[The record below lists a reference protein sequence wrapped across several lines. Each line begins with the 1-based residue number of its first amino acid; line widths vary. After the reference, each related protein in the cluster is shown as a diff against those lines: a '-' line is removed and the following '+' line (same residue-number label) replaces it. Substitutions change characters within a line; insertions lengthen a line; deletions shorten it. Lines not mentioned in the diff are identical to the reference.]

1 MSNQDLMPPA
11 SPVPDLLLGIPTS
24 DMTPPERLLSKPLAL
39 IQLIVFS
46 AIGLVMF
53 FVPFTIGEKSTIL
66 FDHGAT
72 YLVNQQHTL
81 SVILLFMLMIFGVSK
96 PFIDGSWRKN
106 ITHKILTVFKVL
118 GLVLAVMYIS
128 GNAPAFMMEKD
139 MLPFLFEKLALP
151 VGMIVPLGA
160 LILAFLVGFGLLEMV
175 GVLMQPIMKPI
186 WRTPGASAIDAVASF
201 VGSYSIGL
209 LITNR
214 VYLQKQY
221 SAREAI
227 IIATGFSTVSAAFM
241 VIVAKTLGLM
251 EFWNLF
257 FWSTLVITFIVTAIT
272 ARIPP
277 ISRFDNELD
286 RPNLDYKR
294 GTRLKAAYELGLST
308 SRRASDFKQIL
319 WSNFRDGLTMAAAIV
334 PSIIAVGLTG
344 LLLAK
349 YTPVFDALG
358 LLLYPFTWLGG
369 LPEPLVAA
377 KGMSAGLAEM
387 FLPALLLSEADML
400 TRYVAGVISISSVL
414 FFSAMIPCVLAT
426 EIPISVG
433 KMVIVWFQRLALS
446 ILLAAAFGH
455 LAMSLGWIS

>member
-1 MSNQDLMPPA
+1 MIEQNTTLNLKDA
-11 SPVPDLLLGIPTS
+11 AATPT
-24 DMTPPERLLSKPLAL
+24 EALLSKSIAL
-39 IQLIVFS
+39 LQLIVFS

-81 SVILLFMLMIFGVSK
+81 SVTLLFLLMIFGVSK

-106 ITHKILTVFKVL
+106 ITYMIMTAFKII
-118 GLVLAVMYIS
+118 GLILAVMYVADV
-128 GNAPAFMMEKD
+128 APAFMMEKD

-186 WRTPGASAIDAVASF
+186 WKTPGSSAIDAVASF

-277 ISRFDNELD
+277 ISLVDDSVERPALD
-286 RPNLDYKR
+286 HKG
-294 GTRLKAAYELGLST
+294 GTRLAAAFDLGLST
-308 SRRASDFKQIL
+308 SRRATDLKQIL

-344 LLLAK
+344 LILAK

-358 LLLYPFTWLGG
+358 LLLYPFTWLSG

-387 FLPALLLSEADML
+387 FLPALLLSEADIL

-426 EIPISVG
+426 EIPLSVG
-433 KMVIVWFQRLALS
+433 KMVIIWFERVVLS

-455 LAMSLGWIS
+455 LAMYFNWIG

>member
-1 MSNQDLMPPA
+1 MTKQDTLQLGKTEQVA
-11 SPVPDLLLGIPTS
+11 NTVPDTT
-24 DMTPPERLLSKPLAL
+24 TPETLLSKPIAL
-39 IQLIVFS
+39 LQLIVFS
-46 AIGLVMF
+46 MIGLVMF

-81 SVILLFMLMIFGVSK
+81 SVTLLFMLMIFGVSK

-118 GLVLAVMYIS
+118 GLVLAVMYIT

-186 WRTPGASAIDAVASF
+186 WKTPGASAIDAVASF

-277 ISRFDNELD
+277 ISQFDNEVE

-319 WSNFRDGLTMAAAIV
+319 WTNFRDGLTMAAAIV

-387 FLPALLLSEADML
+387 FLPALLLSDADML

-433 KMVIVWFQRLALS
+433 KMVIVWFQRVALS

-455 LAMSLGWIS
+455 LAMSFGWIS

>member
-1 MSNQDLMPPA
+1 MIEQNSIASLDDTVAVPA
-11 SPVPDLLLGIPTS
+11 A
-24 DMTPPERLLSKPLAL
+24 EKLLSKPRALA
-39 IQLIVFS
+39 QLIVFS
-46 AIGLVMF
+46 IIGLVMF
-53 FVPFTIGEKSTIL
+53 FIPFTIGEKSTIL

-175 GVLMQPIMKPI
+175 GVLMQPIMQPI

-251 EFWNLF
+251 ELWNLF

-277 ISRFDNELD
+277 ISRFDNEID

-308 SRRASDFKQIL
+308 SRRASDLKQIL

-433 KMVIVWFQRLALS
+433 KMVIVWFQRVALS

>member
-1 MSNQDLMPPA
+1 MIEQDT
-11 SPVPDLLLGIPTS
+11 TS
-24 DMTPPERLLSKPLAL
+24 DLHDGHATTSSKKLLSKPVAL

-72 YLVNQQHTL
+72 YLVTQQHTL
-81 SVILLFMLMIFGVSK
+81 SVTLLFLLMLYGVSK
-96 PFIDGSWRKN
+96 PFIDGSWHKN
-106 ITHKILTVFKVL
+106 ITHMIMTTFKII
-118 GLVLAVMYIS
+118 GLMLAVMYVADI
-128 GNAPAFMMEKD
+128 APTFMMEKD

-151 VGMIVPLGA
+151 VGMIIPLGA

-186 WRTPGASAIDAVASF
+186 WKTPGSSAIDAVASF

-241 VIVAKTLGLM
+241 VIVAKTLDLM
-251 EFWNLF
+251 EFWNMF

-277 ISRFDNELD
+277 IRLFDDSVERPALD
-286 RPNLDYKR
+286 HKG
-294 GTRLKAAYELGLST
+294 GTRLAAAFDLGLST
-308 SRRASDFKQIL
+308 SRRATDLKQIL

-387 FLPALLLSEADML
+387 FLPALLLSNADIL

-426 EIPISVG
+426 EIPVSVG
-433 KMVIVWFQRLALS
+433 KMVIIWFERVVLS

-455 LAMSLGWIS
+455 LAMYLNWIG

>member
-1 MSNQDLMPPA
+1 M
-11 SPVPDLLLGIPTS
+11 
-24 DMTPPERLLSKPLAL
+24 
-39 IQLIVFS
+39 
-46 AIGLVMF
+46 
-53 FVPFTIGEKSTIL
+53 

-81 SVILLFMLMIFGVSK
+81 SVTLLFMLMIFGVSK

-118 GLVLAVMYIS
+118 GLVLAVMYIT

-186 WRTPGASAIDAVASF
+186 WKTPGASAIDAVASF

-277 ISRFDNELD
+277 ISQFDNEVE

-319 WSNFRDGLTMAAAIV
+319 WTNFRDGLTMAAAIV

-433 KMVIVWFQRLALS
+433 KMVIVWFQRVALS

-455 LAMSLGWIS
+455 LAMS

>member
-1 MSNQDLMPPA
+1 MAEQDIAQAANPTLNT
-11 SPVPDLLLGIPTS
+11 SPS
-24 DMTPPERLLSKPLAL
+24 EKLLSKPIAL
-39 IQLIVFS
+39 LQLIIFS
-46 AIGLVMF
+46 AIGLVTF
-53 FVPFTIGEKSTIL
+53 FVPFTIGDKSTIL

-72 YLVNQQHTL
+72 YLVNQQHT
-81 SVILLFMLMIFGVSK
+81 VAVGILFLLMVYGVGK
-96 PFIDGSWRKN
+96 PFYDGSWRKN
-106 ITHKILTVFKVL
+106 ITNTILTVFKVI
-118 GLVLAVMYIS
+118 GLVLAVMYVT
-128 GNAPAFMMEKD
+128 GAAPDFMMEKD

-251 EFWNLF
+251 ELWNLF

-277 ISRFDNELD
+277 ISRFNNDIE
-286 RPNLDYKR
+286 RPHLDYKR

-308 SRRASDFKQIL
+308 SRSATDLKQIL

-433 KMVIVWFQRLALS
+433 KMVIVWFQRVVLS

-455 LAMSLGWIS
+455 LAISLGWIS

>member
-1 MSNQDLMPPA
+1 MSERDILPPGSSVPRTPLDSPAPA
-11 SPVPDLLLGIPTS
+11 SP
-24 DMTPPERLLSKPLAL
+24 PPEKLLSQPVAL
-39 IQLIVFS
+39 MQLIVFS

-72 YLVNQQHTL
+72 YLVTQQHSL
-81 SVILLFMLMIFGVSK
+81 AVFLLFLLMIYGVGR
-96 PFIDGSWRKN
+96 PIYDGSWRKN
-106 ITHKILTVFKVL
+106 ITNMILTAFKII
-118 GLVLAVMYIS
+118 GLALAVMYVTDM
-128 GNAPAFMMEKD
+128 APAIIMEKD

-151 VGMIVPLGA
+151 VGMIVPIGA
-160 LILAFLVGFGLLEMV
+160 LILAFLLGFGLLEMF

-186 WRTPGASAIDAVASF
+186 WKTPGSSAIDAVASF

-214 VYLQKQY
+214 VFLQNQY
-221 SAREAI
+221 SVREAI

-257 FWSTLVITFIVTAIT
+257 FWSTLIITFIVTAIT

-277 ISRFDNELD
+277 IRGFDDIVERPDLD
-286 RPNLDYKR
+286 NQQ
-294 GTRLKAAYELGLST
+294 GNRLVAAYHLGLAT
-308 SRRASDFKQIL
+308 SRRATDLKQIM

-358 LLLYPFTWLGG
+358 LLLYPFTWVTGM
-369 LPEPLVAA
+369 PEPLVAA

-387 FLPALLLSEADML
+387 FLPALLLTEAEVL
-400 TRYVAGVISISSVL
+400 TRYVAGVVSISSVL

-426 EIPISVG
+426 EIPLSVP
-433 KMVIVWFQRLALS
+433 KMVIIWFERVVLS
-446 ILLAAAFGH
+446 ILIAAPFGH
-455 LAMSLGWIS
+455 LAIYLGWIS

>member
-1 MSNQDLMPPA
+1 MTEHDIKSVNSGAD
-11 SPVPDLLLGIPTS
+11 I
-24 DMTPPERLLSKPLAL
+24 TPPEKLLSKPVAL
-39 IQLIVFS
+39 LQLIVFS
-46 AIGLVMF
+46 AIGLIAF
-53 FVPFTIGEKSTIL
+53 FVPFTINDKSTIL

-81 SVILLFMLMIFGVSK
+81 AVVLLFLLIIYGVGK
-96 PFIDGSWRKN
+96 PFYDGSWRKN
-106 ITHKILTVFKVL
+106 ITNMILTMFKII
-118 GLVLAVMYIS
+118 GLILAILYIS
-128 GNAPAFMMEKD
+128 DTAPALIMEKD
-139 MLPFLFEKLALP
+139 MMPFLFEKLALP

-186 WRTPGASAIDAVASF
+186 WKTPGASAIDAVASF

-241 VIVAKTLGLM
+241 VIVAKTLNLM
-251 EFWNLF
+251 EFWNVF

-277 ISRFDNELD
+277 ISRADDTVE
-286 RPNLDYKR
+286 RPDLEYKQ
-294 GTRLKAAYELGLST
+294 GKRLAAAYDLGLAT
-308 SRRASDFKQIL
+308 SRRATDLKYIL

-349 YTPVFDALG
+349 YTSVFDALG

-369 LPEPLVAA
+369 LPDPLVAA
-377 KGMSAGLAEM
+377 KGISAGLAEM
-387 FLPALLLSEADML
+387 FLPALLLSDAEML
-400 TRYVAGVISISSVL
+400 VRYVAGVVSISSVL

-426 EIPISVG
+426 EIPLSVP
-433 KMVIVWFQRLALS
+433 KMVIIWFQRVVLS
-446 ILLAAAFGH
+446 ILLAAAFGQ
-455 LAMSLGWIS
+455 LALHFGWIS

>member
-1 MSNQDLMPPA
+1 MSKQDLMPPA
-11 SPVPDLLLGIPTS
+11 SPVPDILLGIPTPN
-24 DMTPPERLLSKPLAL
+24 MTPPEKLLSKPMAL

-294 GTRLKAAYELGLST
+294 GMRLKAAYELGLST
-308 SRRASDFKQIL
+308 SRRASNFKQIL

-433 KMVIVWFQRLALS
+433 KMVIVWFQRVALS

>member
-1 MSNQDLMPPA
+1 MAEQDSIQHGQPEQAINTAP
-11 SPVPDLLLGIPTS
+11 
-24 DMTPPERLLSKPLAL
+24 DMTPPEKLLSKPIAL
-39 IQLIVFS
+39 LQLIVFS
-46 AIGLVMF
+46 TIGLVMF
-53 FVPFTIGEKSTIL
+53 FVPFTIGDKSTIL

-81 SVILLFMLMIFGVSK
+81 AVTLLFLLMIYGVGK
-96 PFIDGSWRKN
+96 PFYDGSWRKD
-106 ITHKILTVFKVL
+106 ITNTILTVFKVI
-118 GLVLAVMYIS
+118 GLVLAVIYIS
-128 GNAPAFMMEKD
+128 GAAPDFMMEKD

-186 WRTPGASAIDAVASF
+186 WKTPGASAIDAVASF

-251 EFWNLF
+251 EFWNVF

-277 ISRFDNELD
+277 ISRADNEVD
-286 RPNLDYKR
+286 RPDLNYKK
-294 GTRLKAAYELGLST
+294 GTRLAAALDLGLAT
-308 SRRASDFKQIL
+308 SRQATDLKHIL
-319 WSNFRDGLTMAAAIV
+319 WSNFRDGITMAAAIV

-369 LPEPLVAA
+369 LPDPLVAA

-387 FLPALLLSEADML
+387 FLPALLLSDAEIL

-426 EIPISVG
+426 EIPLSVG
-433 KMVIVWFQRLALS
+433 KMVIIWFQRVVLS
-446 ILLAAAFGH
+446 ILLAAAFGQ
-455 LAMSLGWIS
+455 LAMYFGWIA

>member
-1 MSNQDLMPPA
+1 MTKQDTLQLGKNEQVA
-11 SPVPDLLLGIPTS
+11 NTVPDTT
-24 DMTPPERLLSKPLAL
+24 TPETLLSKPIAL
-39 IQLIVFS
+39 LQLIVFS
-46 AIGLVMF
+46 MIGLVMF

-81 SVILLFMLMIFGVSK
+81 SVTLLFMLMIFGVSK

-118 GLVLAVMYIS
+118 GLVLAVMYIT

-186 WRTPGASAIDAVASF
+186 WKTPGASAIDAVASF

-277 ISRFDNELD
+277 ISQFDNEVE

-319 WSNFRDGLTMAAAIV
+319 WTNFRDGLTMAAAIV

-387 FLPALLLSEADML
+387 FLPALLLSDADML

-433 KMVIVWFQRLALS
+433 KMVIVWFQRVALS

-455 LAMSLGWIS
+455 LAMSFGWIS

>member
-1 MSNQDLMPPA
+1 MSERDILPPGSSVPRTPLDSPAPA
-11 SPVPDLLLGIPTS
+11 SP
-24 DMTPPERLLSKPLAL
+24 PPEKLLSKPVAL

-53 FVPFTIGEKSTIL
+53 FVPFTIDEKSTIL

-72 YLVNQQHTL
+72 YLVTQQHTL
-81 SVILLFMLMIFGVSK
+81 AVFLLFLLMIYGVGK
-96 PFIDGSWRKN
+96 PIYDGSWRKN
-106 ITHKILTVFKVL
+106 ITNMILTAFKII
-118 GLVLAVMYIS
+118 GLVLAIMYITDM
-128 GNAPAFMMEKD
+128 APTIIMEKD

-151 VGMIVPLGA
+151 VGMIVPIGA
-160 LILAFLVGFGLLEMV
+160 LILAFLLGFGLLEMF

-186 WRTPGASAIDAVASF
+186 WKTPGSSAIDAVASF

-214 VYLQKQY
+214 VFLQNQY
-221 SAREAI
+221 SVREAI

-257 FWSTLVITFIVTAIT
+257 FWSTLIITFIVTAIT

-277 ISRFDNELD
+277 IRGFDDSVE
-286 RPNLDYKR
+286 RPNLDHQQ
-294 GTRLKAAYELGLST
+294 GNRLAAAYHLGLAT
-308 SRRASDFKQIL
+308 SRRATDLKQIM

-358 LLLYPFTWLGG
+358 LLLYPFTWVTGM
-369 LPEPLVAA
+369 PEPLVAA

-387 FLPALLLSEADML
+387 FLPALLLTEAEVL
-400 TRYVAGVISISSVL
+400 TRYVAGVVSISSVL

-426 EIPISVG
+426 EIPLSVP
-433 KMVIVWFQRLALS
+433 KMVIIWFERVVLS
-446 ILLAAAFGH
+446 ILIAAPFGH
-455 LAMSLGWIS
+455 LAIYLGWIS

>member
-1 MSNQDLMPPA
+1 MIEQNSIASLDNTVAVPA
-11 SPVPDLLLGIPTS
+11 A
-24 DMTPPERLLSKPLAL
+24 EKLLSKPRALA
-39 IQLIVFS
+39 QLIVFS
-46 AIGLVMF
+46 IIGLVMF

-433 KMVIVWFQRLALS
+433 KMVIVWFQRVALS
-446 ILLAAAFGH
+446 ILLAAASGH
-455 LAMSLGWIS
+455 LAMSFGWIS

>member
-1 MSNQDLMPPA
+1 MIEQNNPA
-11 SPVPDLLLGIPTS
+11 GFDHGTTTATTEKTRSTPV
-24 DMTPPERLLSKPLAL
+24 AL

-53 FVPFTIGEKSTIL
+53 FVPFTIGEKRTIL

-81 SVILLFMLMIFGVSK
+81 SVGLLFLLMLYGVSQ
-96 PFIDGSWRKN
+96 PFIDGSWRKD
-106 ITHKILTVFKVL
+106 ITHRVLTAFKVL
-118 GLVLAVMYIS
+118 GLILAVLYVS
-128 GNAPAFMMEKD
+128 NLAPAFMMEKD

-151 VGMIVPLGA
+151 VGMIVPIGA

-186 WRTPGASAIDAVASF
+186 WKTPGSSAIDAVASF

-221 SAREAI
+221 SAREAV

-241 VIVAKTLGLM
+241 VIVAKTLNLM
-251 EFWNLF
+251 AFWNMF
-257 FWSTLVITFIVTAIT
+257 FWSTLLITFIVTAIT

-277 ISRFDNELD
+277 ISLFDDSVE
-286 RPNLDYKR
+286 RPANHQKGR
-294 GTRLKAAYELGLST
+294 TRLAAALALGLST
-308 SRRASDFKQIL
+308 SRHATDLKQIL

-334 PSIIAVGLTG
+334 PSILAVGLTG

-369 LPEPLVAA
+369 LPEPLSAA

-387 FLPALLLSEADML
+387 FLPALLLSEADIL
-400 TRYVAGVISISSVL
+400 TRYVAGVISISSIL

-426 EIPISVG
+426 KIPISVT
-433 KMVIVWFQRLALS
+433 KMVIIWFERVVLS

-455 LAMSLGWIS
+455 LAIGMGWIG

>member
-1 MSNQDLMPPA
+1 MIEQNTATTIGAAAAPP
-11 SPVPDLLLGIPTS
+11 
-24 DMTPPERLLSKPLAL
+24 PPEKLLSKPVAL
-39 IQLIVFS
+39 IQLVVFS
-46 AIGLVMF
+46 AIGLIMF

-81 SVILLFMLMIFGVSK
+81 SVTLLFLLMLYGVSK
-96 PFIDGSWRKN
+96 PFIDGSWHKN
-106 ITHKILTVFKVL
+106 ITHMIMTVFKVI
-118 GLVLAVMYIS
+118 GLILAVMYIT
-128 GNAPAFMMEKD
+128 GTAPAVMMETD

-186 WRTPGASAIDAVASF
+186 WKTPGSSAIDAVASF

-251 EFWNLF
+251 EFWNVF

-277 ISRFDNELD
+277 ISLFDDEVERPDLD
-286 RPNLDYKR
+286 HTR
-294 GTRLKAAYELGLST
+294 GTRLAAAFDLGLST
-308 SRRASDFKQIL
+308 SRRATDLKQIL

-387 FLPALLLSEADML
+387 FLPALLLSEADIL

-426 EIPISVG
+426 EIPVSVG
-433 KMVIVWFQRLALS
+433 KMVIIWFERVVLS
-446 ILLAAAFGH
+446 ILLAAAFGQ
-455 LAMSLGWIS
+455 LAMYLNWIG

>member
-1 MSNQDLMPPA
+1 MIEQNT
-11 SPVPDLLLGIPTS
+11 TS
-24 DMTPPERLLSKPLAL
+24 DLHDDNATTSSKKLLSTPVAL

-72 YLVNQQHTL
+72 YLVTQQHTL
-81 SVILLFMLMIFGVSK
+81 SVTLLFLLMLYGVSK
-96 PFIDGSWRKN
+96 PFIDGSWNKN
-106 ITHKILTVFKVL
+106 ITHMIMTAFKVI
-118 GLVLAVMYIS
+118 GLILAVMYVA
-128 GNAPAFMMEKD
+128 GAAPAFMMEAD

-186 WRTPGASAIDAVASF
+186 WKTPGSSAIDAVASF

-251 EFWNLF
+251 EFWNMF

-277 ISRFDNELD
+277 ISLFDDHVERPALD
-286 RPNLDYKR
+286 HKG
-294 GTRLKAAYELGLST
+294 GTRLAAAFDLGLST
-308 SRRASDFKQIL
+308 SRRATDLKQIL

-387 FLPALLLSEADML
+387 FLPALLLSEADIL

-426 EIPISVG
+426 EIPVSVG
-433 KMVIVWFQRLALS
+433 KMVIIWFERVVLS
-446 ILLAAAFGH
+446 ILLAAEFGH
-455 LAMSLGWIS
+455 LAMYFNWIG

>member
-11 SPVPDLLLGIPTS
+11 SPVPDLLLGIPTP
-24 DMTPPERLLSKPLAL
+24 DMTPPEKLLSKPMAL

-294 GTRLKAAYELGLST
+294 GTRLKAAYELVLST

-433 KMVIVWFQRLALS
+433 KMVIVWFQRVALS

>member
-1 MSNQDLMPPA
+1 MSERDILPPGSSLPKTPLDSPAPA
-11 SPVPDLLLGIPTS
+11 SLPS
-24 DMTPPERLLSKPLAL
+24 EKLLSQPIAL

-72 YLVNQQHTL
+72 YLVTQQHTL
-81 SVILLFMLMIFGVSK
+81 AVFLLFLLMIYGVGR
-96 PFIDGSWRKN
+96 PIYDGSWRKN
-106 ITHKILTVFKVL
+106 ITNMILTAFKII
-118 GLVLAVMYIS
+118 GLVLAVMYVTDM
-128 GNAPAFMMEKD
+128 APAIIMEKD

-151 VGMIVPLGA
+151 VGMIVPIGA
-160 LILAFLVGFGLLEMV
+160 LILAFLLGFGLLEMF

-186 WRTPGASAIDAVASF
+186 WKTPGSSAIDAVASF

-214 VYLQKQY
+214 VFLQNQY
-221 SAREAI
+221 SVREAI

-257 FWSTLVITFIVTAIT
+257 FWSTLIITFIVTAIT

-277 ISRFDNELD
+277 IRGFDDSVERTDLD
-286 RPNLDYKR
+286 IQQGN
-294 GTRLKAAYELGLST
+294 RLAAAYHLGLAT
-308 SRRASDFKQIL
+308 SRRATDLKQIM
-319 WSNFRDGLTMAAAIV
+319 WSNFRDGVTMAAAIV

-358 LLLYPFTWLGG
+358 LLLYPFTWITGM
-369 LPEPLVAA
+369 PEPLEAA

-387 FLPALLLSEADML
+387 FLPALLLTEAEVL
-400 TRYVAGVISISSVL
+400 TRYVAGVVSISSVL

-426 EIPISVG
+426 EIPLSVP
-433 KMVIVWFQRLALS
+433 KMVIIWFERVVLS
-446 ILLAAAFGH
+446 ILIAAPFGH
-455 LAMSLGWIS
+455 LAIYLGWIS

>member
-1 MSNQDLMPPA
+1 MTKQDTLQLGKTEQVANTMP
-11 SPVPDLLLGIPTS
+11 DTT
-24 DMTPPERLLSKPLAL
+24 TPETLLSKPIAL
-39 IQLIVFS
+39 LQLIVFS
-46 AIGLVMF
+46 IIGLVMF

-81 SVILLFMLMIFGVSK
+81 SVTLLFMLMIFGVSK

-106 ITHKILTVFKVL
+106 ITHKILTVFKIL
-118 GLVLAVMYIS
+118 GLVLAVMYIT

-186 WRTPGASAIDAVASF
+186 WKTPGASAIDAVASF

-277 ISRFDNELD
+277 ISQFDNEVE

-319 WSNFRDGLTMAAAIV
+319 WTNFRDGLTMAAAIV

-433 KMVIVWFQRLALS
+433 KMVIVWFQRVALS

-455 LAMSLGWIS
+455 LAMSFGWIS

>member
-1 MSNQDLMPPA
+1 MIEQNTISSLNDENTT
-11 SPVPDLLLGIPTS
+11 TS
-24 DMTPPERLLSKPLAL
+24 SKKLLSTPIAL

-72 YLVNQQHTL
+72 YLVTQQHTL
-81 SVILLFMLMIFGVSK
+81 SVTLLFLLMLYGVSK

-106 ITHKILTVFKVL
+106 ITHMIMTTFKII
-118 GLVLAVMYIS
+118 GLMLAVMYVADI
-128 GNAPAFMMEKD
+128 APTFMMEKD

-160 LILAFLVGFGLLEMV
+160 LILAFLVGFGLLEMF

-186 WRTPGASAIDAVASF
+186 WKTPGSSAIDAVASF

-214 VYLQKQY
+214 VFLQNQY
-221 SAREAI
+221 SVREAI

-257 FWSTLVITFIVTAIT
+257 FWSTLIITFIVTAIT

-277 ISRFDNELD
+277 IRGFDDSVERPDLD
-286 RPNLDYKR
+286 HQQGN
-294 GTRLKAAYELGLST
+294 RLAAAYHLGLAT
-308 SRRASDFKQIL
+308 SRRATDLKQIM
-319 WSNFRDGLTMAAAIV
+319 WSNFRDGVTMAAAIV

-349 YTPVFDALG
+349 YTPVFDGLG
-358 LLLYPFTWLGG
+358 LLLYPFTWVTGM
-369 LPEPLVAA
+369 PEPLVAA

-387 FLPALLLSEADML
+387 FLPALLLTEAEVL
-400 TRYVAGVISISSVL
+400 TRYVAGVVSISSVL

-426 EIPISVG
+426 EIPLSVP
-433 KMVIVWFQRLALS
+433 KMVIIWFERVVLS
-446 ILLAAAFGH
+446 ILIAAPFGH
-455 LAMSLGWIS
+455 LAIYLGWFG

>member
-1 MSNQDLMPPA
+1 MTKQDTLQLEKTEQVA
-11 SPVPDLLLGIPTS
+11 NTVPDTT
-24 DMTPPERLLSKPLAL
+24 TPETLLSKPIAL
-39 IQLIVFS
+39 LQLIVFS
-46 AIGLVMF
+46 MIGLVMF

-81 SVILLFMLMIFGVSK
+81 SVTLLFMLMIFGVSK

-118 GLVLAVMYIS
+118 GLVLAVMYIT

-186 WRTPGASAIDAVASF
+186 WKTPGASAIDAVASF

-277 ISRFDNELD
+277 ISQFDNEVE

-319 WSNFRDGLTMAAAIV
+319 WTNFRDGLTMAAAIV

-433 KMVIVWFQRLALS
+433 KMVIVWFQRVVLS

-455 LAMSLGWIS
+455 LAMSFGWIN

>member
-1 MSNQDLMPPA
+1 MSEQEIMPPG
-11 SPVPDLLLGIPTS
+11 SPVPDMLPGSPTP
-24 DMTPPERLLSKPLAL
+24 DLTPPEKLLPKPLAL
-39 IQLIVFS
+39 LQLIVFS
-46 AIGLVMF
+46 TIGLVMF

-72 YLVNQQHTL
+72 YLVNEQHTL
-81 SVILLFMLMIFGVSK
+81 AVTLLFLLMIYGVGK
-96 PFIDGSWRKN
+96 PIYDGSWRKN
-106 ITHKILTVFKVL
+106 ITNIILTVFKVI
-118 GLVLAVMYIS
+118 GLVLAVLYITDT
-128 GNAPAFMMEKD
+128 APAIIMEKD
-139 MLPFLFEKLALP
+139 MMPFLFEKLALP

-175 GVLMQPIMKPI
+175 GVIMQPIMKPI
-186 WRTPGASAIDAVASF
+186 WKTPGASAIDAVASF

-221 SAREAI
+221 SVREAI

-241 VIVAKTLGLM
+241 VIVAKTLNMM

-277 ISRFDNELD
+277 IKDFDDSVD
-286 RPNLDYKR
+286 RPNLGNQK
-294 GTRLKAAYELGLST
+294 GNRLAAALDLGLAT
-308 SRRASDFKQIL
+308 SRRATDTKHIL

-358 LLLYPFTWLGG
+358 LLLYPFTWVGG
-369 LPEPLVAA
+369 MPEPLVAA

-387 FLPALLLSEADML
+387 FLPALLLSEAEVL
-400 TRYVAGVISISSVL
+400 TRYVAGVVSISSVL

-426 EIPISVG
+426 EIPLSVP
-433 KMVIVWFQRLALS
+433 KMVVIWFERVVLS
-446 ILLAAAFGH
+446 ILLAAPFGH
-455 LAMSLGWIS
+455 LAIYLGWIS

>member
-1 MSNQDLMPPA
+1 MAEQDIAQAANPTLNT
-11 SPVPDLLLGIPTS
+11 SPS
-24 DMTPPERLLSKPLAL
+24 EKLLSKPIAL
-39 IQLIVFS
+39 LQLIIFS
-46 AIGLVMF
+46 AIGLVTF
-53 FVPFTIGEKSTIL
+53 FVPFTIGDKSTIL

-72 YLVNQQHTL
+72 YLVNQQHTMA
-81 SVILLFMLMIFGVSK
+81 VGILFLLMVYGVGK
-96 PFIDGSWRKN
+96 PFYDGSWRKN
-106 ITHKILTVFKVL
+106 ITNTILTVFKVI
-118 GLVLAVMYIS
+118 GLVLAVMYVT
-128 GNAPAFMMEKD
+128 GAAPDFMMEKD

-251 EFWNLF
+251 ELWNLF

-277 ISRFDNELD
+277 ISRFNNDIE
-286 RPNLDYKR
+286 RPHLDYKR

-308 SRRASDFKQIL
+308 SRSATDLKQIL

-433 KMVIVWFQRLALS
+433 KMVIVWFQRVVLS

-455 LAMSLGWIS
+455 LAISLGWIS

>member
-1 MSNQDLMPPA
+1 MSERDILPPGSSVPRTPLDSPAPA
-11 SPVPDLLLGIPTS
+11 SPPL
-24 DMTPPERLLSKPLAL
+24 EKLLSKPVAL

-72 YLVNQQHTL
+72 YLVTQQHTL
-81 SVILLFMLMIFGVSK
+81 AVFLLFLLMIYGVGK
-96 PFIDGSWRKN
+96 PIYDGSWRKN
-106 ITHKILTVFKVL
+106 ITNMVLTAFKII
-118 GLVLAVMYIS
+118 GLVLAIMYITDM
-128 GNAPAFMMEKD
+128 APAIIMEKD

-151 VGMIVPLGA
+151 VGMIVPIGA
-160 LILAFLVGFGLLEMV
+160 LILAFLLGFGLLEMF

-186 WRTPGASAIDAVASF
+186 WKTPGSSAIDAVASF

-214 VYLQKQY
+214 VFLQKQY
-221 SAREAI
+221 SVREAVV
-227 IIATGFSTVSAAFM
+227 IATGFSTVSAAFM
-241 VIVAKTLGLM
+241 VIVAKTLSLM
-251 EFWNLF
+251 AFWNLF
-257 FWSTLVITFIVTAIT
+257 FWSTLIITFIVTAIT

-277 ISRFDNELD
+277 IRGFDDSASRPDLDNQQG
-286 RPNLDYKR
+286 N
-294 GTRLKAAYELGLST
+294 RLAAAYHLGLAT
-308 SRRASDFKQIL
+308 SRRATDLKQIM
-319 WSNFRDGLTMAAAIV
+319 WSNFRDGVTMAAAIV

-358 LLLYPFTWLGG
+358 LLLYPFTWVTGM
-369 LPEPLVAA
+369 PEPLVAA

-387 FLPALLLSEADML
+387 FLPALLLTEAEVL
-400 TRYVAGVISISSVL
+400 TRYVAGVVSISSVL

-426 EIPISVG
+426 EIPLSVP
-433 KMVIVWFQRLALS
+433 KMVIIWFERVVLS
-446 ILLAAAFGH
+446 ILIAAPFGH
-455 LAMSLGWIS
+455 LAIYLGWIS

>member
-11 SPVPDLLLGIPTS
+11 SPVPDLLLGIPTP
-24 DMTPPERLLSKPLAL
+24 DMTPPEKLLSKTMAL

-433 KMVIVWFQRLALS
+433 KMVIVWFQRVALS

>member
-11 SPVPDLLLGIPTS
+11 SPVPDLLLGIPTP
-24 DMTPPERLLSKPLAL
+24 DMTPPEKLLSKPMAL

-294 GTRLKAAYELGLST
+294 GMRLKAAYELGLST

-433 KMVIVWFQRLALS
+433 KMVIVWFQRVALS